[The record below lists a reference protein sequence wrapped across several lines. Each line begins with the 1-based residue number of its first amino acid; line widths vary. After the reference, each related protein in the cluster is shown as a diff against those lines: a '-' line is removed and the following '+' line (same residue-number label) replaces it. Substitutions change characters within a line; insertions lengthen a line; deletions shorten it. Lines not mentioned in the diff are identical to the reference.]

1 MQLKLLKKRDI
12 AGMSVRKY
20 SLIDDSDKTHSYEVT
35 VTIIDE
41 EKTVDIEPAG
51 DPFLQPG
58 ISVSDTYAELTFA
71 NVVLP
76 LKEYDEFIRHTNF
89 ARSAAAYLQE
99 NWNKL

>member
-1 MQLKLLKKRDI
+1 MQLKLLKERDI
-12 AGMSVRKY
+12 AGMSIRKY
-20 SLIDDSDKTHSYEVT
+20 SLIDDSDKTYSYEVT

-51 DPFLQPG
+51 DPFLQPS

-71 NVVLP
+71 NIVLP
-76 LKEYDEFIRHTNF
+76 LKEYNEFIGHVNF

>member
-1 MQLKLLKKRDI
+1 MQLKLFKKRDI

-20 SLIDDSDKTHSYEVT
+20 SLTDESDKTHSYEVT

-41 EKTVDIEPAG
+41 DKTVDIKPAG

-58 ISVSDTYAELTFA
+58 ISASDTYAELTFA

-76 LKEYDEFIRHTNF
+76 LKEYDEFIGHINF

>member
-1 MQLKLLKKRDI
+1 MQLKLFKKRDI

-20 SLIDDSDKTHSYEVT
+20 SLTDKSDKTHSYEVT

-41 EKTVDIEPAG
+41 DKTVDIEPVG

-58 ISVSDTYAELTFA
+58 ISASDTYAELTFA
-71 NVVLP
+71 NVILP
-76 LKEYDEFIRHTNF
+76 LKEYDEFIRHINF